1 MSVKVKRM
9 IALGVCV
16 LLLGVAVFQNI
27 RTNRNGAGELAPQM
41 RISRTPPRRQMAMT
55 ARRLRSVQN
64 FWNILPAPRLERESD
79 RSALSEECAMIISD
93 EEASEADKTAAAD
106 LAKSLETMAKAET
119 EMEAAIE
126 GRGYEEALVFLGD
139 EGSVEI
145 TVLAEKLD
153 ETEATAIANI
163 AVESASADLDD
174 ISVKC
179 MF

>member
-27 RTNRNGAGELAPQM
+27 RTNRNGAGELAP
-41 RISRTPPRRQMAMT
+41 TNANKPDAT
-55 ARRLRSVQN
+55 ASTDGDDGEKTTVSAELLEY
-64 FWNILPAPRLERESD
+64 FAGARLERESD